1 MPISNR
7 SKLMAN
13 PCSEAATRHN
23 WDVAQK
29 HFGQVR
35 TNENDQEP
43 RDLIDTIP
51 TTPTMAPVLGGG
63 GPLGDPN
70 DIQMHWNIDNPYPGL
85 TEDGMAP
92 VFVDGGGITWGFPGA
107 VGGTAVNRV
116 VLTDARLNAGKLQ
129 VYKQTL
135 KFPSILVADTGW
147 VDVITFA
154 TQSVVTNVAWGSPDL
169 TQSKIDVVVV
179 SASGAGSS
187 TVLTAELMDVVTD
200 VNYDTGTHALTYD
213 YAGSVY
219 VFANGTPSG
228 PTTINVADPCT

>member
-51 TTPTMAPVLGGG
+51 TTPTMAPTLGDGII
-63 GPLGDPN
+63 GDPN
-70 DIQMHWNIDNPYPGL
+70 DVTLNWNIDEPNPGL
-85 TEDGMAP
+85 TQDGQAP
-92 VFVDGGGITWGFPGA
+92 VWIDPGGLQWGFPGA
-107 VGGTAVNRV
+107 PGGTSQNLV
-116 VLTDARLNAGKLQ
+116 VVHDVRIDGANLQ
-129 VYKQTL
+129 VNKSTIKLPY
-135 KFPSILVADTGW
+135 V
-147 VDVITFA
+147 VITPAAWVTVA
-154 TQSVVTNVAWGSPDL
+154 TFVSQSVVTGVSWGSPDL
-169 TQSKIDVVVV
+169 TQSTINVLVV

-228 PTTINVADPCT
+228 PTNVNVADPCT